1 MDSETLSREDWL
13 KILALMGGHT
23 APVDAMTDEAL
34 TVVVLRRIRSA
45 VVDVAT
51 FDSILLRK
59 LPLEIRAELTAR
71 RLTILND
78 QTAAIAAAVT
88 RKQFAGAGLAV
99 RVPPELG
106 ITHHFG
112 IQNRPVVARL
122 ADDGTTVLD
131 LFLEEFVSLIRQ
143 KQNGALWEQHNGA
156 VMRQIAAVQN
166 G

>member
-1 MDSETLSREDWL
+1 MDTELMSREDWL
-13 KILALMGGHT
+13 KILAVMGGHS
-23 APVDAMTDEAL
+23 APVDEMTDEAL
-34 TVVVLRRIRSA
+34 TVVVHRRIRTA

-59 LPLEIRAELTAR
+59 LPLELRAELVAR
-71 RLTILND
+71 RLTILSD

-99 RVPPELG
+99 KVPPELG
-106 ITHHFG
+106 ITHHYG

-122 ADDGTTVLD
+122 ADDGSTVLD
-131 LFLEEFVSLIRQ
+131 LFLEEFVSLVRQ
-143 KQNGALWEQHNGA
+143 KQNGALWESYNGA
-156 VMRQIAAVQN
+156 VMRQIAMAQN